1 MISGHR
7 RPFEQRDRRQVD
19 LTEGTVKMHL
29 HNSYV
34 KTNVPNRTALVV
46 LALAYR
52 Y

>member
-1 MISGHR
+1 
-7 RPFEQRDRRQVD
+7 
-19 LTEGTVKMHL
+19 MHL

-52 Y
+52 HRFQARATTLRVELD